1 MKNIIILELLLA
13 LLVLLLGES
22 LFDIRKEEF
31 QGETLKIAYTKD
43 IGDVD
48 PFDSGS
54 PMFVQD
60 WVYEG
65 LVGMQNGKAVPKLA
79 ESWEITDDGKNYIFH
94 LRKDV
99 FFSNGKPLT
108 SQIVKENISE
118 LIAKREQYGFSDI
131 LKKISKIETPD
142 AHTVIFRLDEVCS
155 SLLNEL
161 SFTRPLTIH
170 FSESG
175 KEGNEVFYGTGRW
188 ILKKNIR
195 NQYALFE
202 RNENYWGEKP
212 KFKYVKVSIIPEVS
226 TIENALRSGDA
237 DMYVDQDGALSFEEA
252 FNLQQEGFSVGI
264 TPLSQIVLIALN
276 TEKIRE
282 IPIRKAL
289 ALGTDKRGVIQFLA
303 EGKLK
308 EAHYYWTENLPEMPP
323 GLPYYSFDR
332 KQADEIL
339 DKQYHRGTGPYR
351 EKDGVR
357 LQLSLGYPA
366 GNHNQRN
373 LALILKDMYAK
384 IGIDLIPDEDD
395 FSVYLN
401 KFRDGKYDMVL
412 YTTWGN
418 AYEPYSTLTE
428 MRTDGSGF
436 NMFQRGAD
444 DKETLFKAMKEMDS
458 SPERE
463 SVLRYMEY
471 INGSFYRNVLFIPLY
486 HDYIIHVCRND
497 ISGFVPQEDAKDR
510 IDITHVFRQ
519 Y

>member
-1 MKNIIILELLLA
+1 MNRNLIRTSLLMIFMSIPVGYSNVVFAEAPVYSLDPVYVVGAHKVLDSDKFGNIITEQSYYRTGGD
-13 LLVLLLGES
+13 VEVVN
-22 LFDIRKEEF
+22 RKEIEDHHYNSISEAIKSIP
-31 QGETLKIAYTKD
+31 GVT
-43 IGDVD
+43 
-48 PFDSGS
+48 
-54 PMFVQD
+54 
-60 WVYEG
+60 
-65 LVGMQNGKAVPKLA
+65 
-79 ESWEITDDGKNYIFH
+79 
-94 LRKDV
+94 
-99 FFSNGKPLT
+99 FSNPGYRANWYGYAAYCNAFSINGDTRVVVLVDGRRVDNPAT
-108 SQIVKENISE
+108 E
-118 LIAKREQYGFSDI
+118 LFGD
-131 LKKISKIETPD
+131 
-142 AHTVIFRLDEVCS
+142 S
-155 SLLNEL
+155 SV
-161 SFTRPLTIH
+161 SAR
-170 FSESG
+170 
-175 KEGNEVFYGTGRW
+175 
-188 ILKKNIR
+188 LKKNIR

-303 EGKLK
+303 EGNLK

>member
-118 LIAKREQYGFSDI
+118 LIAKREQYGFLDM

-142 AHTVIFRLDEVCS
+142 AHTVIFRLDEVCN

-188 ILKKNIR
+188 ILRKNIR

-264 TPLSQIVLIALN
+264 TPF
-276 TEKIRE
+276 
-282 IPIRKAL
+282 P
-289 ALGTDKRGVIQFLA
+289 
-303 EGKLK
+303 
-308 EAHYYWTENLPEMPP
+308 
-323 GLPYYSFDR
+323 
-332 KQADEIL
+332 
-339 DKQYHRGTGPYR
+339 
-351 EKDGVR
+351 R
-357 LQLSLGYPA
+357 L
-366 GNHNQRN
+366 
-373 LALILKDMYAK
+373 
-384 IGIDLIPDEDD
+384 
-395 FSVYLN
+395 F
-401 KFRDGKYDMVL
+401 
-412 YTTWGN
+412 
-418 AYEPYSTLTE
+418 
-428 MRTDGSGF
+428 
-436 NMFQRGAD
+436 
-444 DKETLFKAMKEMDS
+444 
-458 SPERE
+458 
-463 SVLRYMEY
+463 
-471 INGSFYRNVLFIPLY
+471 
-486 HDYIIHVCRND
+486 
-497 ISGFVPQEDAKDR
+497 
-510 IDITHVFRQ
+510 
-519 Y
+519 

>member
-1 MKNIIILELLLA
+1 MKIDLSGVSET
-13 LLVLLLGES
+13 LLVTLYMRAKDAKSNHPFLNDRKAAEIIS
-22 LFDIRKEEF
+22 CMDYDFSAFDRVWMSYYGVLARAKLMDREVKRF
-31 QGETLKIAYTKD
+31 MADNPGCVVVSVGCGLDTRFDRVDDGQVRWYDL
-43 IGDVD
+43 DVPEVID
-48 PFDSGS
+48 LRQQF
-54 PMFVQD
+54 
-60 WVYEG
+60 
-65 LVGMQNGKAVPKLA
+65 LA
-79 ESWEITDDGKNYIFH
+79 ESERVTC
-94 LRKDV
+94 
-99 FFSNGKPLT
+99 
-108 SQIVKENISE
+108 ISGSAFDPSWTE
-118 LIAKREQYGFSDI
+118 KVEREGRRLLI
-131 LKKISKIETPD
+131 
-142 AHTVIFRLDEVCS
+142 
-155 SLLNEL
+155 L
-161 SFTRPLTIH
+161 S
-170 FSESG
+170 
-175 KEGNEVFYGTGRW
+175 EGVMM
-188 ILKKNIR
+188 
-195 NQYALFE
+195 
-202 RNENYWGEKP
+202 YW
-212 KFKYVKVSIIPEVS
+212 
-226 TIENALRSGDA
+226 
-237 DMYVDQDGALSFEEA
+237 EEA
-252 FNLQQEGFSVGI
+252 EVQKF
-264 TPLSQIVLIALN
+264 LSILS
-276 TEKIRE
+276 
-282 IPIRKAL
+282 
-289 ALGTDKRGVIQFLA
+289 